1 MKKFYIASSLK
12 NIETVRFVSELLKQE
27 GFIHTY
33 DWTLN
38 DNITSINQLK
48 DIGKKEIDAVMSS
61 DFIVI
66 LFPAGKGSHVE
77 LGIALGNGIKAYL
90 YSQNDE
96 INDFETT
103 STFYHL
109 DEICKYKGPIEQLIQ
124 VILKDQKTEDISKSS
139 DNSSPIKRIAT
150 GFGLK

>member
-12 NIETVRFVSELLKQE
+12 NIETVRFVSERLVNA
-27 GFIHTY
+27 GFVHAY

-38 DNITSINQLK
+38 DNITSIDQLT
-48 DIGKKEIDAVMSS
+48 DIGHKEIDAVLKS
-61 DFIVI
+61 DFIVV

-90 YSQNDE
+90 YSENDE
-96 INDFETT
+96 INDLETT

-109 DEICKYKGPIEQLIQ
+109 EGVFKCKGTIEELIQ
-124 VILKDQKTEDISKSS
+124 TVLKDQTIEM
-139 DNSSPIKRIAT
+139 
-150 GFGLK
+150 G

>member
-12 NIETVRFVSELLKQE
+12 NIETVRFVSESLINE

-38 DNITSINQLK
+38 DNITSIDQLK
-48 DIGKKEIDAVMSS
+48 DIGNKELDAVLKS
-61 DFIVI
+61 DFIVV

-90 YSQNDE
+90 YSKNDE
-96 INDFETT
+96 INDLETT

-109 DEICKYKGPIEQLIQ
+109 DGVCKCKGTIEELIQ
-124 VILKDQKTEDISKSS
+124 TVLKDQKTKK
-139 DNSSPIKRIAT
+139 N
-150 GFGLK
+150 